1 MHYKR
6 YESNKTF
13 HIFYIS
19 YTLLQQSVFG
29 IIHALWEI
37 LWTFEQY
44 RDTDVDYQRY
54 DRRWYRSLND
64 TAVDKILKTTFHV
77 PVLKYMIY
85 SMTIT
90 EISTIRQIS
99 LGTIKKIVCFVRT
112 GVLKVAT
119 VTKNNS
125 TLNSPV
131 YRMMSERAQ
140 ALEV

>member
-1 MHYKR
+1 M
-6 YESNKTF
+6 
-13 HIFYIS
+13 
-19 YTLLQQSVFG
+19 
-29 IIHALWEI
+29 
-37 LWTFEQY
+37 
-44 RDTDVDYQRY
+44 
-54 DRRWYRSLND
+54 
-64 TAVDKILKTTFHV
+64 KTTFHV

-99 LGTIKKIVCFVRT
+99 LGAMEKVVCFVEI

-131 YRMMSERAQ
+131 HTTDCKAGH
-140 ALEV
+140 